1 MSGPLL
7 QVRDLAKHFLLKP
20 RKLFEKPPVLKAVNG
35 IDFDVEKGQ
44 TLGLVGES
52 GCGKS
57 TAARLVLRLI
67 EPTSGEI
74 TLDGIDILRSS
85 RTALR
90 ALRREMQLVFQDPVS
105 SLNPR
110 MPVGVSIAESLRF
123 HRVGTR
129 AERHAEAR
137 HYLEVVGLSRDYFD
151 RLPHEFSGGQAQR
164 IGIARALVLHPKLL
178 ILDEPVSA
186 LDVSIRAQ
194 ILNLLIELQAKFGLT
209 YVFISH
215 DLSVV
220 KRICNVTAVLYL
232 GKIVEIAESTHLYRE
247 PLHPYTQALIQAIPV
262 AQPGAKSVTE
272 MGALQGDVP
281 SPIKPPRGCPF
292 HTRCPHVMERCRQEH
307 PPLLSV
313 GSGRKVACFLH
324 DAP

>member
-1 MSGPLL
+1 MSEPLL
-7 QVRDLAKHFLLKP
+7 QVRGLAKHFRLKP

-35 IDFDVEKGQ
+35 IDFDVERGR

-67 EPTSGEI
+67 EPTSGEV
-74 TLDGIDILRSS
+74 TLDGVDIRRSS

-123 HRVGTR
+123 HRIGTR

-164 IGIARALVLHPKLL
+164 IGIARALVLHPRLL

-194 ILNLLIELQAKFGLT
+194 ILNLLMELQAEFGLT

-220 KRICNVTAVLYL
+220 KRICDVTAVLYL

-281 SPIKPPRGCPF
+281 SPIKPPQGCSF
-292 HTRCPHVMERCRQEH
+292 HTRCPRAMERCRREQ
-307 PPLLSV
+307 PPLLDV
-313 GSGRKVACFLH
+313 GAGRKVACFLH
-324 DAP
+324 DGS

>member
-1 MSGPLL
+1 
-7 QVRDLAKHFLLKP
+7 
-20 RKLFEKPPVLKAVNG
+20 
-35 IDFDVEKGQ
+35 
-44 TLGLVGES
+44 
-52 GCGKS
+52 
-57 TAARLVLRLI
+57 
-67 EPTSGEI
+67 
-74 TLDGIDILRSS
+74 
-85 RTALR
+85 
-90 ALRREMQLVFQDPVS
+90 MQLVFQDAVS

-110 MPVGVSIAESLRF
+110 MPVGISIAESLRF

-129 AERHAEAR
+129 AERHDEAR

-194 ILNLLIELQAKFGLT
+194 ILNLLIELQAEFGLT

-232 GKIVEIAESTHLYRE
+232 GKIVEIAASAHLYRE

-262 AQPGAKSVTE
+262 AQPGAKSVIE

-281 SPIKPPRGCPF
+281 SPINPPRGCSF
-292 HTRCPHVMERCRQEH
+292 HTRCPTPWSAAGKSNPLCSAWAPAARLPASCTTPLECEIDNSLANLVASIPACADYPGHDGSLSGGGPEARRRRCTM
-307 PPLLSV
+307 
-313 GSGRKVACFLH
+313 KKT
-324 DAP
+324 

>member
-1 MSGPLL
+1 MSEPLL
-7 QVRDLAKHFLLKP
+7 QVRGLAKHFRLKP

-67 EPTSGEI
+67 EPTSGEV
-74 TLDGIDILRSS
+74 TLDGVDILRSS
-85 RTALR
+85 RIALR

-129 AERHAEAR
+129 AERHDEAR
-137 HYLEVVGLSRDYFD
+137 HYLEVVGLSQGYFD

-194 ILNLLIELQAKFGLT
+194 ILNLLMELQAEFGLT

-220 KRICNVTAVLYL
+220 KRVCDVTAVLYL
-232 GKIVEIAESTHLYRE
+232 GKIVEIAESAHLYRE

-262 AQPGAKSVTE
+262 AQPGAKSVSE

-281 SPIKPPRGCPF
+281 SPIKPPRGCSF
-292 HTRCPHVMERCRQEH
+292 HTRCPLAMERCRQEQ
-307 PPLLSV
+307 PPLQSV
-313 GSGRKVACFLH
+313 GAGRKVACFLH
-324 DAP
+324 DPS

>member
-1 MSGPLL
+1 MSEPLP
-7 QVRDLAKHFLLKP
+7 QVRGLAKHFRLKP
-20 RKLFEKPPVLKAVNG
+20 RKLFEKLPVLRAVNG

-44 TLGLVGES
+44 TLGPVGES

-67 EPTSGEI
+67 EPTSGEV
-74 TLDGIDILRSS
+74 TFDGVDILRSS

-90 ALRREMQLVFQDPVS
+90 ALRREMQLVFQDPMS

-123 HRVGTR
+123 HRVGTT
-129 AERHAEAR
+129 AERHDEAR
-137 HYLEVVGLSRDYFD
+137 RHLEVVGLSRDCFD
-151 RLPHEFSGGQAQR
+151 RLPHEFYGGQAQR

-194 ILNLLIELQAKFGLT
+194 ILNLLIELQAEFGLT
-209 YVFISH
+209 CVFIAR

-220 KRICNVTAVLYL
+220 KRVCGVTAVLYP
-232 GKIVEIAESTHLYRE
+232 GTIVEIAESAHLYGE

-262 AQPGAKSVTE
+262 AQPGAKSVSE
-272 MGALQGDVP
+272 IGRAPGRCSQPDQASQGLPVPHALPARHGALPAGAN
-281 SPIKPPRGCPF
+281 PRYSAWA
-292 HTRCPHVMERCRQEH
+292 H
-307 PPLLSV
+307 
-313 GSGRKVACFLH
+313 CFLH
-324 DAP
+324 EGA

>member
-1 MSGPLL
+1 MSEPLL
-7 QVRDLAKHFLLKP
+7 QVRGLAKHFRLKP

-67 EPTSGEI
+67 EPTSGEV
-74 TLDGIDILRSS
+74 TLDGVDILRSS
-85 RTALR
+85 RIALR
-90 ALRREMQLVFQDPVS
+90 ALRREIQLVFQDPVS

-110 MPVGVSIAESLRF
+110 MPVGISIAESLRF

-137 HYLEVVGLSRDYFD
+137 RYLEVVGLSQGYFD

-194 ILNLLIELQAKFGLT
+194 ILNLLIELQAEFGLT

-247 PLHPYTQALIQAIPV
+247 PLHPYTQALIKAIPV
-262 AQPGAKSVTE
+262 AQPGA
-272 MGALQGDVP
+272 
-281 SPIKPPRGCPF
+281 
-292 HTRCPHVMERCRQEH
+292 
-307 PPLLSV
+307 
-313 GSGRKVACFLH
+313 
-324 DAP
+324 